1 MRLHSNEI
9 QAIQKAAQET
19 FPPGTGVYLFGSRL
33 DDQARGGDIDLL
45 IEPQT
50 SWSPQEIVERRT
62 RFIATLYC
70 LIEEQRID
78 VLIAPAEAP
87 DSRSVV
93 DHARKHRILL
103 VQL

>member
-9 QAIQKAAQET
+9 HAIRKAAQET

-50 SWSPQEIVERRT
+50 PWSPQEIVERRT
-62 RFIATLYC
+62 RFIAMLYR

-78 VLIAPAEAP
+78 ILIAPTAIP

-93 DHARKHRILL
+93 DHARKYRSLL

>member
-1 MRLHSNEI
+1 MRLHPKEI

-19 FPPGTGVYLFGSRL
+19 LPPGTSVYLFGSRL

-62 RFIATLYC
+62 RFIATLYR

-78 VLIAPAEAP
+78 VLIAPADAP

-93 DHARKHRILL
+93 DHTRKHRLLL

>member
-9 QAIQKAAQET
+9 HAIQKAAQEA

-62 RFIATLYC
+62 RFIAMLYR

-78 VLIAPAEAP
+78 VIIAPTAVP

-93 DHARKHRILL
+93 DHARKHRSLL
-103 VQL
+103 IQL

>member
-9 QAIQKAAQET
+9 QAIQKAAQEA

-45 IEPQT
+45 IEPQK

-62 RFIATLYC
+62 HFIAMLYR

-78 VLIAPAEAP
+78 VIIAPTAVP

-93 DHARKHRILL
+93 DHARKHRSLL
-103 VQL
+103 IQL